1 MLFPQN
7 YMNEY
12 VQYQGFMWKKVF
24 YHNFTGRV
32 MFSSES
38 EALHCETTQKFS
50 ILDTIS
56 PKYKY
61 REKYEF
67 IIWYPSLDYYFQW
80 RQSMNPVLELE
91 KSGKNESEGFELIHK
106 GYDDKDDPFGGLV
119 KTNIKFNNKINSL
132 LNGVPGHSHWYFAIG
147 MYSPSYSPYSTDGIP
162 SAATPTDQVVLW
174 LKDPTIRFQCTQI
187 QIFFLKI
194 SRLLFLQSSAC
205 FTSF

>member
-1 MLFPQN
+1 
-7 YMNEY
+7 
-12 VQYQGFMWKKVF
+12 MWKKVF

-119 KTNIKFNNKINSL
+119 KTAGTMANNRL
-132 LNGVPGHSHWYFAIG
+132 PFLNGVPSGYGSADVTYAVGIYADSWYTAGDQIRHRG
-147 MYSPSYSPYSTDGIP
+147 VSTKYK
-162 SAATPTDQVVLW
+162 
-174 LKDPTIRFQCTQI
+174 KDM
-187 QIFFLKI
+187 KI
-194 SRLLFLQSSAC
+194 LIKHYDYIYVIIIICERV
-205 FTSF
+205 